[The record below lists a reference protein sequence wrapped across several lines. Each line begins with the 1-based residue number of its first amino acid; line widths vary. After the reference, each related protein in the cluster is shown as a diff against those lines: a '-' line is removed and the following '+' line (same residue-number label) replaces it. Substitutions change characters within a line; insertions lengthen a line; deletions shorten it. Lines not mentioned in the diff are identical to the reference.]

1 MSKKVKI
8 LIIIA
13 IVVAATIAIVLMI
26 KPNKEKSFDIEELRK
41 QSLSYYEDYELR
53 ILDFMDMT
61 ALFGIDKDND
71 ENSMFLANISNEE
84 IKKEDMFILIVM
96 NTNDSDYYD
105 IFQSYVDSEK
115 NYEDNEKILEL
126 FNNSILKKGKNYT
139 YFILGDNPKEIEKD
153 ILLQYK

>member
-71 ENSMFLANISNEE
+71 ENGHICGDYML
-84 IKKEDMFILIVM
+84 KE
-96 NTNDSDYYD
+96 
-105 IFQSYVDSEK
+105 
-115 NYEDNEKILEL
+115 
-126 FNNSILKKGKNYT
+126 
-139 YFILGDNPKEIEKD
+139 
-153 ILLQYK
+153 

>member
-71 ENSMFLANISNEE
+71 ENSMFLANILNEE